1 MNDASDRHETF
12 VRLLNESHRRL
23 LGYLMSLLGNR
34 HDAEDVL
41 QRASVTMWRRF
52 ETFEPGT
59 DFMAWASTVA
69 FYEAKNFQRVA
80 TRSRLRFDDEL
91 LSTLAV
97 ERLDDLR
104 HLDVRLDALEHC
116 VGKLDE
122 ANRKLV
128 EAVYGED
135 ADIAALAAQLGR
147 APQTLYNRLNVIRRV
162 LADCVERRLESSRLA
177 PRDAGVSTMTSRGA
191 RGLP

>member
-1 MNDASDRHETF
+1 MNDVSDKHEAF

-23 LGYLMSLLGNR
+23 LGYLRSLLGNR

-41 QRASVTMWRRF
+41 QRASMVMWRRF
-52 ETFEPGT
+52 EMFEPGT

-80 TRSRLRFDDEL
+80 ARSRVRFDDDL
-91 LSTLAV
+91 LNTLAA

-104 HLDVRLDALEHC
+104 YLDERFDALEHC
-116 VGKLDE
+116 VGKLDA

-135 ADIAALAAQLGR
+135 ADIVALAAQLGR
-147 APQTLYNRLNVIRRV
+147 APQTLYNRLNVIRHA
-162 LADCVERRLESSRLA
+162 LADCVERRLAEGRA
-177 PRDAGVSTMTSRGA
+177 
-191 RGLP
+191 

>member
-1 MNDASDRHETF
+1 MNKASDQHEAF

-23 LGYLMSLLGNR
+23 FGYLISLLGNR

-80 TRSRLRFDDEL
+80 ARSRLRFDDHL
-91 LSTLAV
+91 LNTLAA

-104 HLDVRLDALEHC
+104 HLDDRFDALEHC
-116 VGKLDE
+116 VGKLDV

-128 EAVYGED
+128 EAVYGDD
-135 ADIAALAAQLGR
+135 ADIGTLATQLGR
-147 APQTLYNRLNVIRRV
+147 APQTLYNRLNLIRHA
-162 LADCVERRLESSRLA
+162 LADCVERRLAE
-177 PRDAGVSTMTSRGA
+177 GCV
-191 RGLP
+191 

>member
-1 MNDASDRHETF
+1 MNVVSDKHEAF

-23 LGYLMSLLGNR
+23 LGYLRSLLGNR

-41 QRASVTMWRRF
+41 QRASMTMWRRF
-52 ETFEPGT
+52 ETFVPGT

-69 FYEAKNFQRVA
+69 FYEAKNFQRVTA
-80 TRSRLRFDDEL
+80 RSRLRFDDEL
-91 LSTLAV
+91 LNTLAA

-104 HLDVRLDALEHC
+104 HLDERFDALEHC
-116 VGKLDE
+116 VGKLDA

-135 ADIAALAAQLGR
+135 ADIVALAAQIGR
-147 APQTLYNRLNVIRRV
+147 APQTLYNRLNVIRRA
-162 LADCVERRLESSRLA
+162 LADCVERRLAEGRA
-177 PRDAGVSTMTSRGA
+177 
-191 RGLP
+191 

>member
-1 MNDASDRHETF
+1 MNDVSDKHEAF

-23 LGYLMSLLGNR
+23 LGYLRSLLGNR

-41 QRASVTMWRRF
+41 QRASMTMWRRF
-52 ETFEPGT
+52 ETFLPGT

-80 TRSRLRFDDEL
+80 ARSRVRFDDDL
-91 LSTLAV
+91 LNTLAA

-104 HLDVRLDALEHC
+104 YLDERFDALEHC
-116 VGKLDE
+116 VGKLDA

-135 ADIAALAAQLGR
+135 ADIVALAAQLGR
-147 APQTLYNRLNVIRRV
+147 APQTLYNRLNVIRHA
-162 LADCVERRLESSRLA
+162 LADCVERRLAEGRA
-177 PRDAGVSTMTSRGA
+177 
-191 RGLP
+191 

>member
-1 MNDASDRHETF
+1 MSHEIDHGEF
-12 VRLLNESHRRL
+12 VKRLSEAHRRL
-23 LGYLMSLLGNR
+23 LGYLLSLLGNR

-80 TRSRLRFDDEL
+80 ARSRLRFDDDL
-91 LSTLAV
+91 LNTLAA

-104 HLDVRLDALEHC
+104 HLDGRLDALEKC
-116 VGKLDE
+116 VGKLDT

-128 EAVYGED
+128 EAVYGDD

-147 APQTLYNRLNVIRRV
+147 APQTLYNRLNVIRRM
-162 LADCVERRLESSRLA
+162 LADCVERRLAEA
-177 PRDAGVSTMTSRGA
+177 HT
-191 RGLP
+191 

>member
-1 MNDASDRHETF
+1 MNDDSDRHVAF
-12 VRLLNESHRRL
+12 VRLLTASHRRL
-23 LGYLMSLLGNR
+23 LGYLLSLLGNW

-80 TRSRLRFDDEL
+80 ARSRLRFDDEL
-91 LSTLAV
+91 LDTLAA

-104 HLDVRLDALEHC
+104 HLDERFDALKHC
-116 VGKLDE
+116 VGKLDA
-122 ANRKLV
+122 ANRRLV
-128 EAVYGED
+128 EAVYGDD
-135 ADIAALAAQLGR
+135 ADIGSLAAQLGR
-147 APQTLYNRLNVIRRV
+147 APQTLYNRLNAIRHA
-162 LADCVERRLESSRLA
+162 LAGCVERRLAEA
-177 PRDAGVSTMTSRGA
+177 HA
-191 RGLP
+191 

>member
-1 MNDASDRHETF
+1 MTPVMDHEEF
-12 VRLLNESHRRL
+12 VRLLTESHRRL
-23 LGYLMSLLGNR
+23 LGYLLSLLGNW

-41 QRASVTMWRRF
+41 QRASMTMWRRF

-80 TRSRLRFDDEL
+80 ARSRLRFDDEL
-91 LSTLAV
+91 LDTLAA

-104 HLDVRLDALEHC
+104 HLDERFDALKHCVARLDT
-116 VGKLDE
+116 

-128 EAVYGED
+128 EAVYGDD
-135 ADIAALAAQLGR
+135 ADIGTLAAQLGR
-147 APQTLYNRLNVIRRV
+147 APQTLYNRLKGIRHAF
-162 LADCVERRLESSRLA
+162 ADCVERRLSEGRA
-177 PRDAGVSTMTSRGA
+177 
-191 RGLP
+191 